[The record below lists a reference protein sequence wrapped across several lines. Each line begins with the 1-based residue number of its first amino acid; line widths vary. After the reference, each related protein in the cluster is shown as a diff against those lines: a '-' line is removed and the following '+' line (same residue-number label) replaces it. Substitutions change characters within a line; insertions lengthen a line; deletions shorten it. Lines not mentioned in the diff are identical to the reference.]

1 MARDRDEEGA
11 SNTQA
16 HRSRLARMFGVF
28 KTGQS
33 SGEKLVDLV
42 NPILVREKVS
52 AQADRASLHG
62 AGMANVQRLL
72 VL

>member
-1 MARDRDEEGA
+1 
-11 SNTQA
+11 
-16 HRSRLARMFGVF
+16 MFGVF

-42 NPILVREKVS
+42 NPILVRERVS
-52 AQADRASLHG
+52 GQADRASLHG